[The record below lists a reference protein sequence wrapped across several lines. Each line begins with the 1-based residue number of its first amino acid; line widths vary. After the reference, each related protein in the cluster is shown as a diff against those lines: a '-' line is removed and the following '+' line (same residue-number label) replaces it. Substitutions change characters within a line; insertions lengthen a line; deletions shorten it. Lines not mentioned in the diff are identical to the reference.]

1 MTNGEGQFIQQV
13 TWENYKLVLPE
24 RLWEQ
29 FRAMADRSRAQ
40 WNPLVYVDG
49 ILRWAHADEN

>member
-29 FRAMADRSRAQ
+29 FCGLAQRSRSQ
-40 WNPLVYVDG
+40 FTPLVYVAG
-49 ILRWAHADEN
+49 VLRWANADEN